1 MELKLRDFK
10 VHILSLSI
18 VVFGILA
25 FCLILCFCGVK
36 SKLTAFKC
44 CAGGKNIKTMTTPDI
59 SKNVM
64 AVENAVPSSAPI
76 TEERVYY
83 DFESDLNGWE
93 IPITMWA
100 RGKSDYVA
108 TKVAGSKNIFSHG
121 GKSMEVMVSFP
132 GGIWSAALV
141 EIQQYLD
148 LTPYRVVSA
157 DIYLPPDASMGL
169 KAKMILTIGDN
180 WKFVEMSRSI
190 PLIPGE
196 WVTLTANIEP
206 GSYDWKRIVPDAK
219 FSEDVR
225 KIAIRIE
232 SNLKP
237 KYTGSIYI
245 DNIRCGK

>member
-1 MELKLRDFK
+1 MKMELKLRDFK
-10 VHILSLSI
+10 VHILALSV

-25 FCLILCFCGVK
+25 FGLILYFCGGKCKTAMLKSQVHNKSAAVSTAREDVK
-36 SKLTAFKC
+36 
-44 CAGGKNIKTMTTPDI
+44 D
-59 SKNVM
+59 VQ
-64 AVENAVPSSAPI
+64 NAVPSTAPI

-93 IPITMWA
+93 IPMWA

-108 TKVAGSKNIFSHG
+108 SKLTSSKKSFSHG
-121 GKSMEVMVSFP
+121 SSSMEVMVSFP
-132 GGIWSAALV
+132 GGIWAAGLV

-157 DIYLPPDASMGL
+157 DIYLPPDAPMGL
-169 KAKMILTIGDN
+169 KTKMILTIGDN

-196 WVTLTANIEP
+196 WVTLHANIEP

-225 KIAIRIE
+225 KVAIRIE
-232 SNLKP
+232 SNRKP
-237 KYTGSIYI
+237 KYTGPIYI